1 MSRKIGIF
9 ISLIILI
16 LGIVIVGRWGYRQLK
31 VYREGDT
38 LADISL
44 KNLKEG
50 TYVSF
55 DVNEALLPVGEEYSW
70 GTRTY
75 ISDGTE
81 YEIYTMV
88 VQVSKNQKKRIY
100 IQVMVSDQE
109 TKDKLKKLEQGKV
122 HFQGVV
128 IDTPM
133 GLNEY
138 YENDY
143 EGITDENG
151 VKHNFLVTDMTIKQ
165 TTLPDERG
173 DLVKGVLMVIAAF
186 ICYHMLGGIKACIP
200 AVVIEANSYAEY
212 KFEYSLILHNVNNE
226 LELEKDTLKKLQ
238 EEQAQNKVVS
248 NILIAIF
255 FIGLIIL
262 IRVPVFFI
270 RIFGLVPMFIGM
282 GGFWSRYSN
291 SSSRL
296 PVYLAHKRGKRSIYL
311 EIEKCKKNIVE
322 LEGIIEKKNKENF
335 EEIMDK
341 KNLSNDDN

>member
-9 ISLIILI
+9 ISIIILI
-16 LGIVIVGRWGYRQLK
+16 LGIVLVGRWGYRQLK

-55 DVNEALLPVGEEYSW
+55 NVYEASLPVGDVYSW

-75 ISDGTE
+75 VSNGIE

-88 VQVSKNQKKRIY
+88 VQQTENREKKIY

-109 TKDKLKKLEQGKV
+109 TKEKLKKLEQGKV

-133 GLNEY
+133 GLIEYCENEY
-138 YENDY
+138 ESV
-143 EGITDENG
+143 TDENG
-151 VKHNFLVTDMTIKQ
+151 VQHNFLVINMTIKQ

-173 DLVKGVLMVIAAF
+173 DLIKGLLLVIVALV
-186 ICYHMLGGIKACIP
+186 CYRMLGGIKVCIP
-200 AVVIEANSYAEY
+200 AVVIEPKSYAEY
-212 KFEYSLILHNVNNE
+212 KFEFSSQLHNINNE

-238 EEQAQNKVVS
+238 AEQAQNKVVS

-255 FIGLIIL
+255 VIGLTIL

-270 RIFGLVPMFIGM
+270 RIFGLVPMFIGI

-291 SSSRL
+291 SARRL

-311 EIEKCKKNIVE
+311 EIEKCKENIKE
-322 LEGIIEKKNKENF
+322 LERIIEKKNIKELG
-335 EEIMDK
+335 EIMDK